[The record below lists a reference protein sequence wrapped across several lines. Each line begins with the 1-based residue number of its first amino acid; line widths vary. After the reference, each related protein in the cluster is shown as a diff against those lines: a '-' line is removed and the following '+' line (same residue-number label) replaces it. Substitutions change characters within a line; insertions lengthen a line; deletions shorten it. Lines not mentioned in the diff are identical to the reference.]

1 MTKYIQCSPK
11 EYGMINQMFRSGTA
25 IGALVSEA
33 AYAQSTA
40 DFINK
45 LSIALKEC
53 NETLYWLNILKDTEY
68 INEKEFISMSTDC
81 EELLALLISSIKTTK
96 NNNEIMDEQLKQIGE
111 RLRGLREV
119 LDIPVSEMAETIG
132 ISSEKYEK
140 IESGEMDITISNLMK
155 IAKKY
160 GISTEELIFAES
172 AHMKS
177 YFVVRKGQGMS
188 VERTKAY
195 KYQSLVSGFVDHKAD
210 VFIVTVEPK
219 PGARTIYKNTHP
231 GQEFNLILE
240 GSMELYIGGKTIVLE
255 EGDSIYFD
263 STKPHGM
270 LAIGNKA
277 VKFLAFT
284 VE

>member
-1 MTKYIQCSPK
+1 
-11 EYGMINQMFRSGTA
+11 
-25 IGALVSEA
+25 
-33 AYAQSTA
+33 
-40 DFINK
+40 
-45 LSIALKEC
+45 
-53 NETLYWLNILKDTEY
+53 
-68 INEKEFISMSTDC
+68 
-81 EELLALLISSIKTTK
+81 
-96 NNNEIMDEQLKQIGE
+96 MDEQLKQIGE

-119 LDIPVSEMAETIG
+119 LDIPVSEMAETI
-132 ISSEKYEK
+132 SVSEEKYVK
-140 IESGEMDITISNLMK
+140 IEAGESDITISNLMK
-155 IAKKY
+155 IAHKY
-160 GISTEELIFAES
+160 GISAEELMFAES

-219 PGARTIYKNTHP
+219 PGARTIYKNSHP
-231 GQEFNLILE
+231 GQEFNLVLE

-270 LAIGNKA
+270 LAVGDKA
-277 VKFLAFT
+277 VKLLAFT

>member
-1 MTKYIQCSPK
+1 M
-11 EYGMINQMFRSGTA
+11 N
-25 IGALVSEA
+25 
-33 AYAQSTA
+33 
-40 DFINK
+40 
-45 LSIALKEC
+45 
-53 NETLYWLNILKDTEY
+53 
-68 INEKEFISMSTDC
+68 
-81 EELLALLISSIKTTK
+81 
-96 NNNEIMDEQLKQIGE
+96 EQLKQIGE
-111 RLRGLREV
+111 RLRGLRDV
-119 LDIPVSEMAETIG
+119 LDIPIEEMAQTI
-132 ISSEKYEK
+132 SVSVDKYEK
-140 IESGEMDITISNLMK
+140 IEQGDADITISNLMK
-155 IAKKY
+155 IAHKY
-160 GISTEELIFAES
+160 GVSPEELMFSEA

-188 VERTKAY
+188 VERTRAY

-263 STKPHGM
+263 SSKPHGM
-270 LAIGNKA
+270 LAIGQKA

-284 VE
+284 IE